1 MPQKEEPLRDYIQF
15 IRKYAFVICFCTFLV
30 LGTALVISL
39 RIPKTYS
46 ASTLLR
52 LIQSNTTSPIS
63 STNLFQTVLS
73 GGVDRREMATISKRF
88 TTESMLNAAVQNLED
103 KEHSGIQH
111 LPSVGQLKQKL
122 KAQIDPEADYI
133 EVSIE
138 LSEAEGGERNAA
150 LLVNQLARD
159 MQTLRSENEKTRV
172 AKHQKFLQ
180 QKRVEV
186 DQEIQELTDEILTF
200 VKENESPETW
210 YPRLTSLLEQHRNL
224 QGRLGLA
231 EQTLDTAKR
240 RLTHLNSYQK
250 TLPKQTQISETQ
262 SHNPQWLS
270 QREKLLELEAQRI
283 GDEKKVGKSSHEI
296 SGLNAQIEFIQQE
309 TKKTPQLTSVAT
321 YGTSAHYTYI
331 QNQLIELPPTIESSE
346 NETKRLNEELKKNRN
361 QLETLLNQIPGNQH
375 TFTQLRAKIELAGS
389 IKEEIEKRYLE
400 SEILSADSNM
410 LPTQK
415 GGIEIIDIAVPRKN
429 PVSPQFRLIV
439 MLSGIIGL
447 CFGVTLALLIE
458 FVTPS
463 HNNPSS

>member
-1 MPQKEEPLRDYIQF
+1 MLQKEEPLRDYIQF
-15 IRKYAFVICFCTFLV
+15 IRKYAFVICLCTFLV

-63 STNLFQTVLS
+63 STNIFQTVLS
-73 GGVDRREMATISKRF
+73 GGVDRREMSTISKRF

-103 KEHSGIQH
+103 KEYSGIQH

-210 YPRLTSLLEQHRNL
+210 YPRLASLLEQHRNL
-224 QGRLGLA
+224 QERLGLA

-270 QREKLLELEAQRI
+270 QREKLLELETQRI
-283 GDEKKVGKSSHEI
+283 GDEKKAGKSSHEI
-296 SGLNAQIEFIQQE
+296 SGLNAQIEFIQRE

-346 NETKRLNEELKKNRN
+346 NETKRLNEELQKTRN
-361 QLETLLNQIPGNQH
+361 QLDTLLNQIPGNQH

-415 GGIEIIDIAVPRKN
+415 GGIEIVDTAVPRKI
-429 PVSPQFRLIV
+429 PTSPQFRLIV

-458 FVTPS
+458 FVNHS
-463 HNNPSS
+463 RNNPSR

>member
-15 IRKYAFVICFCTFLV
+15 IRKYTFVICLSTLLV

-52 LIQSNTTSPIS
+52 FIQSNNTSPIS

-73 GGVDRREMATISKRF
+73 GGVDRREMTTISERF
-88 TTESMLNAAVQNLED
+88 STESMLNAAVENLED
-103 KEHSGIQH
+103 KEHAGIKH
-111 LPSVGQLKQKL
+111 LPSVGLLKRKL
-122 KAQIDPEADYI
+122 KAQLRPESDYI
-133 EVSIE
+133 ELSIE
-138 LSEAEGGERNAA
+138 LTEAEGGERNAA

-172 AKHQKFLQ
+172 TRHQKFLE

-186 DQEIQELTDEILTF
+186 DQEIQKLTDEILKF

-210 YPRLTSLLEQHRNL
+210 YPRLTSLLQQNLNL
-224 QGRLGLA
+224 QERLALA

-270 QREKLLELEAQRI
+270 QREKLLELETQRI
-283 GDEKKVGKSSHEI
+283 GDEKKAGKSSHEI
-296 SGLNAQIEFIQQE
+296 SGLNAQIEFIQQAANE
-309 TKKTPQLTSVAT
+309 TPKLTSVAT

-346 NETKRLNEELKKNRN
+346 NETKRLNQELQKTRN
-361 QLETLLNQIPGNQH
+361 QLETLLDQIPGNQH
-375 TFTQLRAKIELAGS
+375 TITQLRAKIELAGS
-389 IKEEIEKRYLE
+389 LKEEIEKRYLE

-415 GGIEIIDIAVPRKN
+415 GGIAIDDTAVPRK
-429 PVSPQFRLIV
+429 VAVKPQFRLIV

-458 FVTPS
+458 FVKPS